1 MFIIVLLVK
10 EGIDG
15 KKEDCMVTK
24 EEVLKRLGEV
34 MDPELGISIVDLGL
48 IYKIEK
54 KEKKGGREQFY
65 IEMTFTTPMC
75 PLVNYM
81 LDDLKKRLDGIKG
94 ADFDVRVVFDP
105 PWTPE
110 RMSAKAKKKLGMGR

>member
-1 MFIIVLLVK
+1 
-10 EGIDG
+10 
-15 KKEDCMVTK
+15 MVAK
-24 EEVLKRLGEV
+24 EEVMKMLGEV

-48 IYKIEK
+48 VYKV
-54 KEKKGGREQFY
+54 EKKGKKDGKEQFY

-81 LDDLKKRLDGIKG
+81 LDEVKKKLDGIKG

-110 RMSAKAKKKLGMGR
+110 RISKETRKRLGLK